1 MAIFLAYGAVNITVT
16 YKSGNAVYAPMT
28 WDSVTSWIIGLSL
41 LPFAFGVYVGLFYL
55 TRWKF
60 RRLGMETNNQVY

>member
-16 YKSGNAVYAPMT
+16 YNSGNPVYAPMS